1 MVRSIIGGS
10 GDSSKRSEDEIPIP
24 KDLDKDKESK
34 KEEDKSTTT
43 SNTSKVG
50 GGGGFLSSWRNRIGT
65 SNTNTS
71 SSNPNDPSMG
81 SIQASEPIATPTITS
96 QSTTIPSK
104 STTNASKKETESKDT
119 TSGATSLIGGLF
131 KRREAPEIS
140 SAVSDDED
148 ETSFDKSKIEKSDPG
163 INNSTQTPSDP
174 FDIAS
179 PDPNVQADQQPQST
193 VGKLFGRWGKRS
205 STQEPKNQNQGS
217 QDWKDQD
224 FDFLN
229 NVSSTNTNAGIEVG
243 KNDDL
248 LDDRG
253 KSLNHSKSNLR
264 NEQDWFES
272 FEGSSATTSTVGSNH
287 PSTTTKSGG
296 YPSTSTST
304 SPPDKFLVSSTSR
317 GSINGS
323 RPQIRGI
330 NSINRSTI
338 SSSNQSQNQKGS
350 LDFDVFESLGES
362 STSNSN
368 RPQPYSSP
376 GTSQM
381 TSSNFV
387 IPPPPAPSINSRL
400 NRSQSLNAQSTSI
413 GLGTKRSSKPIPPS
427 NLGFGFVS
435 KHTNQSKDLE
445 SRVFS
450 NESQTSSRVTSGGTT
465 ESANSQD
472 AFGNFGDW
480 ETKPSPNSNQSNADQ
495 ETRIPSVPPTSR
507 GYGNPAFKPR
517 FSRGKHQ
524 QNSSISSSNYQER
537 YSDNFE
543 PGTDDLEDRF
553 GYYDGDDDEHHP
565 HAEVYDLDEDEI
577 DYQKQRR
584 KQVEGNYSDN
594 QLNSLGRIQ
603 PPPLPN
609 KDSELPSVIDSNDY
623 KRRSI
628 SPLPPLPKNSFDNLS
643 EGGSSSRSSMTF
655 GEKKNEIKSNSR
667 PVSMIGNPSST
678 SSSNPIGSFLPPPP
692 APARKAVQS
701 NSNRGS
707 IIGSNKANPLI
718 PPPPISTSTSTST
731 TSAPPPPTSIE
742 SPALRHL
749 KMEESHNHSS
759 SNKRG
764 SLSADDLSF
773 FDSL

>member
-1 MVRSIIGGS
+1 MKSIVGGS

-43 SNTSKVG
+43 PSNSKV

-65 SNTNTS
+65 SNANTS

-81 SIQASEPIATPTITS
+81 SIQASEPIATPTITP
-96 QSTTIPSK
+96 QSTTAPFK
-104 STTNASKKETESKDT
+104 STTNASKKETEAKD
-119 TSGATSLIGGLF
+119 SSGGATSLIGGLF

-148 ETSFDKSKIEKSDPG
+148 ETSFDKSMMKKSTPG
-163 INNSTQTPSDP
+163 LSDSTQTLSDP

-205 STQEPKNQNQGS
+205 STQEPKNQNQGG

-253 KSLNHSKSNLR
+253 KSLDHSASNLR

-272 FEGSSATTSTVGSNH
+272 FEESSSSTSIGGSNNT
-287 PSTTTKSGG
+287 STTTKSGG
-296 YPSTSTST
+296 YPSTSTS
-304 SPPDKFLVSSTSR
+304 PPNKFLVSSTSR
-317 GSINGS
+317 GSINGN
-323 RPQIRGI
+323 RPQIQGI
-330 NSINRSTI
+330 NSINRSTNA
-338 SSSNQSQNQKGS
+338 SSSQNQKGR

-368 RPQPYSSP
+368 RPQPYNSS
-376 GTSQM
+376 GTSQT

-387 IPPPPAPSINSRL
+387 IPPPPAPSSNSGL
-400 NRSQSLNAQSTSI
+400 NRSQSLNAQSTSL

-435 KHTNQSKDLE
+435 KHTNQTKDLE

-480 ETKPSPNSNQSNADQ
+480 ETKPSQNLTNSNQSNVDQ
-495 ETRIPSVPPTSR
+495 ETRVPSVPPTSR
-507 GYGNPAFKPR
+507 GYGNPAFNPR
-517 FSRGKHQ
+517 FSKSKHQ
-524 QNSSISSSNYQER
+524 PNSSISSSSYQER
-537 YSDNFE
+537 FSDNFE

-553 GYYDGDDDEHHP
+553 EYYDGDDDEHHP
-565 HAEVYDLDEDEI
+565 HAEVYDLDEGEI

-584 KQVEGNYSDN
+584 NQVEGNYSDN

-609 KDSELPSVIDSNDY
+609 KDSELPSVINSNDY

-643 EGGSSSRSSMTF
+643 DGGSSSRNSMTF
-655 GEKKNEIKSNSR
+655 GEKKNEIKNNSR

-707 IIGSNKANPLI
+707 IIGSNNSNPLI
-718 PPPPISTSTSTST
+718 PPPPPPTSTST
-731 TSAPPPPTSIE
+731 TSVPPPPTSID

-749 KMEESHNHSS
+749 KMEESQNNSS